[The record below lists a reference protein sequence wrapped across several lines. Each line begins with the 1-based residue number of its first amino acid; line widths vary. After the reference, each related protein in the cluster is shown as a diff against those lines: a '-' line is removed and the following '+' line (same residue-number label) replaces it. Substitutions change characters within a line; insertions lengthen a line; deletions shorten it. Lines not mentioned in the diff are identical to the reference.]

1 LYDIKYTTHGM
12 RRIPDVVLYP
22 ADTNEVPRIVVFAV
36 AHKAVVLPF
45 GGGTNVTHALACP
58 PEETRAIISVDMTR
72 MNSILWL
79 DEFDGMASVQAGA
92 VGLHLENALNQLGW
106 TVRSMPGYPFVRF

>member
-1 LYDIKYTTHGM
+1 
-12 RRIPDVVLYP
+12 
-22 ADTNEVPRIVVFAV
+22 
-36 AHKAVVLPF
+36 
-45 GGGTNVTHALACP
+45 
-58 PEETRAIISVDMTR
+58 MTR

-106 TVRSMPGYPFVRF
+106 TVRSMPEHPFVRF